1 MEEEEI
7 SSPFWLQNSGANRR
21 SLSRS
26 YSLFLSSGTVIIV
39 LLVIALAFILVIV
52 PTLHSFTSHIFK
64 PNSVKKSWDSLNL
77 LLVLFAI
84 FCGFLSKNN
93 NNESPRSYE
102 DQNQTFSDMNTQEY
116 EKPNPEPETETAP
129 RFWYEYSEDRTSYNR
144 LRSFN
149 SYPDL
154 RQESLWVAGDERWR
168 FSDDT
173 HVNRYRG
180 LDLNLKEEKEEEESI
195 KDIEVNTSLKGKN
208 KKKQGSETHQSETI
222 EKTKNNTAAERKNK
236 KVIVTKD
243 EKMQQSLKGKKK
255 HRHKSVENFQNIINS
270 EPPMKK
276 KHRHKSVEN
285 FQNIINSEPPM
296 KKQHRHKSV
305 ENFQSILNSEPAT
318 TVPSSSSPFPDLFYS
333 KKNKQK
339 KLNSVSPSQH
349 HVSAMIMSKTKDE
362 DFSVITGNESPFNSI
377 PPPPPPPPP
386 FKMPAWKFKVQGD
399 FVRIDSISSSS
410 SVDIDEEVVELPTIS
425 GEEPGIDLLVYPNPN
440 PGVDNK
446 AGSFIESFRAGLRME
461 KMNSMKKQEIGRSN
475 LYDTLHHQNH

>member
-1 MEEEEI
+1 MEEGEEI

-21 SLSRS
+21 RLSRS

-102 DQNQTFSDMNTQEY
+102 DQNETFSDTNTRQEY
-116 EKPNPEPETETAP
+116 EKPNLEPETETETAP

-154 RQESLWVAGDERWR
+154 RQESLWVSGDERWR

-180 LDLNLKEEKEEEESI
+180 LDLNLKEEKEEEKSI

-208 KKKQGSETHQSETI
+208 KKKQGSETI

-255 HRHKSVENFQNIINS
+255 HRHKSVENFQNIMNS
-270 EPPMKK
+270 EPPKK
-276 KHRHKSVEN
+276 KK
-285 FQNIINSEPPM
+285 
-296 KKQHRHKSV
+296 HRHKSV

-318 TVPSSSSPFPDLFYS
+318 TMPSSSSSSSPFYDLFYS

-339 KLNSVSPSQH
+339 KLNSVSQSQH
-349 HVSAMIMSKTKDE
+349 HVSSMIMSKTKDE
-362 DFSVITGNESPFNSI
+362 DFSVITGNESPLNSI

-475 LYDTLHHQNH
+475 LYSTLHHQNH

>member
-1 MEEEEI
+1 MEEEEQI
-7 SSPFWLQNSGANRR
+7 SSPFWLQNSGTNRR
-21 SLSRS
+21 RLSRS

-52 PTLHSFTSHIFK
+52 PTLHSFASHIFN

-102 DQNQTFSDMNTQEY
+102 DQNQTFSETNTQQEY
-116 EKPNPEPETETAP
+116 EKPNPEPETAP

-154 RQESLWVAGDERWR
+154 RQESLWIAGDEQWR

-195 KDIEVNTSLKGKN
+195 KDIEVHTSLKGKN
-208 KKKQGSETHQSETI
+208 KKKQGSETHQSEKI

-236 KVIVTKD
+236 KLIVTKD

-255 HRHKSVENFQNIINS
+255 HRHKSVENFQ
-270 EPPMKK
+270 
-276 KHRHKSVEN
+276 
-285 FQNIINSEPPM
+285 
-296 KKQHRHKSV
+296 
-305 ENFQSILNSEPAT
+305 SILNSEPAT
-318 TVPSSSSPFPDLFYS
+318 TVPSYSSPFPDLFYS

-339 KLNSVSPSQH
+339 KLNSVSPSKN

-362 DFSVITGNESPFNSI
+362 DFSVITGNESPLNSI

-461 KMNSMKKQEIGRSN
+461 KMNSMKKQGMGRSN

>member
-1 MEEEEI
+1 MEEEEQI
-7 SSPFWLQNSGANRR
+7 SSPFWLQNSGTNRR
-21 SLSRS
+21 RLSRS

-52 PTLHSFTSHIFK
+52 PTLHSFASHIFN

-102 DQNQTFSDMNTQEY
+102 DQNQTFSDTNTQQEY
-116 EKPNPEPETETAP
+116 EKPNPEPETAP

-154 RQESLWVAGDERWR
+154 RQESLWIAGDEQWR

-195 KDIEVNTSLKGKN
+195 KDIEVHTSLKGKN
-208 KKKQGSETHQSETI
+208 KKKQGSETHQSEKI

-236 KVIVTKD
+236 KLIVTKD

-255 HRHKSVENFQNIINS
+255 HRHKSVENFQ
-270 EPPMKK
+270 
-276 KHRHKSVEN
+276 
-285 FQNIINSEPPM
+285 
-296 KKQHRHKSV
+296 
-305 ENFQSILNSEPAT
+305 SILNSEPAT
-318 TVPSSSSPFPDLFYS
+318 TVPSYSSPFPDLFYS
-333 KKNKQK
+333 KKNKQR
-339 KLNSVSPSQH
+339 KLNSVSPSQN

-362 DFSVITGNESPFNSI
+362 DFSVITGNESPLNSI

-461 KMNSMKKQEIGRSN
+461 KMNSMKKQGMGRSN

>member
-1 MEEEEI
+1 MEEGEEI

-21 SLSRS
+21 RLSRS

-102 DQNQTFSDMNTQEY
+102 DQNETFSDTNTRQEY
-116 EKPNPEPETETAP
+116 EKPNLEPETETETAP

-154 RQESLWVAGDERWR
+154 RQESLWVSGDERWR

-180 LDLNLKEEKEEEESI
+180 LDLNLKEEKEEEKSI

-208 KKKQGSETHQSETI
+208 KKKQGSETI

-255 HRHKSVENFQNIINS
+255 HRHKSVENFENIMNS
-270 EPPMKK
+270 EPPKK
-276 KHRHKSVEN
+276 KK
-285 FQNIINSEPPM
+285 
-296 KKQHRHKSV
+296 HRHKSV

-318 TVPSSSSPFPDLFYS
+318 TMPSSSSSSSPFYDLFYS

-339 KLNSVSPSQH
+339 KLNSVSQSQH
-349 HVSAMIMSKTKDE
+349 HVSSMIMSKTKDE
-362 DFSVITGNESPFNSI
+362 DFSVITGNESPLNSI

-475 LYDTLHHQNH
+475 LYSTLHHQNH